1 MENNNFFFPKDSFS
15 ELVLELAKEKH
26 LKHLKELKEAK
37 TNLILDEIFEDRHD
51 GYLIDTVNDI
61 DKRIS
66 DIEKMNMEEFVDY
79 LFYYIKSNHLEKINY
94 EVLFD
99 MLEIIL
105 PKPKFFV
112 DRGYERQTA

>member
-1 MENNNFFFPKDSFS
+1 MENNNFFTPKDSFS
-15 ELVLELAKEKH
+15 ELVLGLAKGKH
-26 LKHLKELKEAK
+26 LYELKKAK
-37 TNLILDEIFEDRHD
+37 ANLFLEETFENRLD
-51 GYLIDTVNDI
+51 GYLFDTLEDI
-61 DKRIS
+61 DKRIEE
-66 DIEKMNMEEFVDY
+66 IEKMEMEEFVDY
-79 LFYYIKSNHLEKINY
+79 LFYTIKSNHLEKINY